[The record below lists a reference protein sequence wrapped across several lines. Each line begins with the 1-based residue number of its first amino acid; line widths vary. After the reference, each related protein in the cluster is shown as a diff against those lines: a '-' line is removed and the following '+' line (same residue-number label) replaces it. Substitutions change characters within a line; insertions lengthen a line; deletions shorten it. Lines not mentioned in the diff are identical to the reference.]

1 MIFHNLS
8 LNNFF
13 MEFNSWERASFKLNK
28 GFQKLNFFGKFEFF
42 KKTKSDIETSLLRLR
57 IWTA

>member
-1 MIFHNLS
+1 
-8 LNNFF
+8 